1 MGRERNFEVMRT
13 VAMFFII
20 VYHCLTHGI
29 SDSYAFSTTKLF
41 LLSNALFSDFLLVFS
56 SISVNLYVLI
66 SGYFLVDLD
75 FKSSRILRTWSIT
88 CFYSCI
94 ITSLFMLLQIT
105 PFTII
110 NYGKSFFPIST
121 DAYWFVTQYLGL
133 LILSPFLAL
142 MVRQLSNRQYIV
154 LLIGGAFLCLS
165 IIPDFPMGK
174 RYNVAHGNSVWS
186 FAYLFLVAGYI
197 KHYLNSLPKI
207 YLLLSMALVSLLI
220 FASEIING
228 YDKGFIRLFWL
239 DYNGLP
245 FILSVIVFMLVRQ
258 LQIPRNSFWNLLVKI
273 APYTFGVY
281 LIHDHLLVRE
291 WLWNSNFVLSY
302 CDNLMFPL
310 IVIVICISIFAVG
323 IILDAV
329 RKKLFTLLGIDNLIM
344 RVDRWSF
351 YS

>member
-1 MGRERNFEVMRT
+1 
-13 VAMFFII
+13 
-20 VYHCLTHGI
+20 
-29 SDSYAFSTTKLF
+29 
-41 LLSNALFSDFLLVFS
+41 
-56 SISVNLYVLI
+56 
-66 SGYFLVDLD
+66 
-75 FKSSRILRTWSIT
+75 
-88 CFYSCI
+88 
-94 ITSLFMLLQIT
+94 MLLQIT

-133 LILSPFLAL
+133 LILSPFLVL

-220 FASEIING
+220 FTSEIING

-239 DYNGLP
+239 NYNGLP
-245 FILSVIVFMLVRQ
+245 FILSVIVFVLIRQ